1 MKNVSALF
9 KKSCQS
15 DDVQCQ
21 VKVKVYDRLQ
31 RSIRCILDGDDFFEE
46 SLSIESQATSSDS
59 FNIGGVCSTKFSVAL
74 TSKGIATLQEN
85 DAFAKNM
92 CWVVTQ
98 YNKIDDTDFETPQ
111 SIDDFSVDIDG
122 FEIKDAACPLGV
134 FYISSVMNNDYSCDI
149 EGYDGMLA
157 FEKPIPAT
165 QLSVLQKEKKTI
177 KDWVNWAFADCVWG
191 RYNFTYEVDANTV
204 NQDTLFVVSDDTN
217 IATYRDML
225 GYLSILAGGFCTFDA
240 TGVFK
245 IKRYS
250 YSPVEVGLSHKKLID
265 GKFDDRLSVVT
276 RVVSSVAGFDYERV
290 ATDTGNKNHVELGIA
305 ENPFLRGLQP
315 YDQTSLDQSVLSALG
330 NIADSIISKE
340 FYGCDATLANCPYL
354 ELGDCVSVSRLVVSP
369 DGNETDIV
377 ETSII
382 ATSLTYSFGGD
393 VELVSSSTVGDSP
406 SVSSGDRSSSPKNS
420 VVGKDS
426 RVDDL
431 IKDLNRTRYITKT
444 VKVPLTY
451 KKGDDYYE
459 NTGTPIVDTGMTWSS
474 EYRVP
479 GNANPKMSVNIS
491 TKRIGVGDVT
501 DAFHVSDAS
510 RSGAIF
516 TTEPVDISSFITDA
530 ASNVSNINVFADF
543 TGVKQKLMLARYSPA
558 FSATVEGVVPW
569 NRRAS
574 ASISVKYAT
583 PFVHEGYIYDEIKT
597 PVKYSVTCHGE
608 LYNKFEDSAE
618 NEHIEAT
625 SDKSGSGS
633 MYNIVPNLYYRRNS
647 HYNYTSFLYSDPET
661 MLNRKLPT
669 FDMSFTSVGEMQQ
682 ALGDAFQM
690 KYSAFSRSRDGSIGT
705 VGDGEFVTSEH
716 VYYPQ
721 SSTSKTFNGTGR
733 DGVSIPVGAAHTSMA
748 GFQFSDVPSSMIE
761 TWLLPHWYL
770 FNLPEALTVT
780 YTVKEEVPSDVS
792 GVATSVNENTKGI
805 AELRSEVAALNK
817 LATLL
822 GYQTQVNA
830 EDIAAL
836 QKAVDALIP
845 SEDISAE
852 IAKLQSQIDEI
863 NKKLDGGGSSTE
875 LANRVSTLETD
886 VSGLK
891 TKTDS
896 LQSSITTLTSNVTTL
911 ESSVN
916 ALQTDNTSIHSDIT
930 AINTRLDGI
939 GTTEE
944 MQTQINELKSDVSDI
959 NTRLDNIGSTEEMA
973 QNITDLTTRLT
984 TAEGS
989 ISTLQSDMTTAKSD
1003 ISSLGTR
1010 ISANEYSISNITV
1023 TLDAIRKTL
1032 ADHEKRITA
1041 LEQGGGGEGG
1051 SGGEGGGGGNELAI
1065 SDVWFEDAN
1074 GNRIPETFCRDNVW
1088 YWQTDSYEE
1097 LYLGISV
1104 TGASTPTTN
1113 QFYVQYD
1120 GSSWETFGSSTTELK
1135 SPDSFYAPSVDTI
1148 RKYKASATLGSDTVW
1163 SSEMQLGGFTPMNTT
1178 LSESGEYPTKTFTMT
1193 AEYGAPSAGFG
1204 EYRYKFGYAES
1215 ESAEPTIL
1223 QDWGSNNSITV
1234 TAGSAEVG
1242 GLTEV
1247 YVFAYATDGARTTR
1261 KVGFTKT
1268 VAQTLQI
1275 TDNWFQRSVD
1285 GERLPDLLYKDGV
1298 WYSPYYGD
1306 YKYLYI
1312 GATSN
1317 VEGASKSFYY
1327 KRYGDDDTFYYQV
1340 GSTVTGD
1347 ISSDSVNASS
1357 DGYDRRYIYKTV
1369 VTDGTSTAETTM
1381 QLAGYP
1387 GLGGSLEQLS
1397 QSGNTYTFKATSDS
1411 GLPSVGIS
1419 EYKYKFRWF
1428 DPESTNYYVLQDYST
1443 KDTVSFTLGSD
1454 VVGGS
1459 KSGLLYLDIKDGYET
1474 REDAR
1479 DVPLG

>member
-31 RSIRCILDGDDFFEE
+31 RSLQCTLDGNDFFEE

-59 FNIGGVCSTKFSVAL
+59 FNIGGVCSTKFSITL

-85 DAFAKNM
+85 GAFAKNM

-111 SIDDFSVDIDG
+111 SIEDYSVDIDG
-122 FEIKDAACPLGV
+122 VEIKDAACPLGV

-165 QLSVLQKEKKTI
+165 QLAVLQKEKKTI
-177 KDWVNWAFADCVWG
+177 KDWVAWAFADCVLG
-191 RYNFTYEVDANTV
+191 RYNFAYEVEATAVNLDA
-204 NQDTLFVVSDDTN
+204 LFVVSDDTN

-240 TGVFK
+240 TGLFK

-290 ATDTGNKNHVELGIA
+290 ATDTVNKNQVELGIA

-354 ELGDCVSVSRLVVSP
+354 ELGDCVSVRRLVVSP
-369 DGNETDIV
+369 EGNETDVV

-382 ATSLTYSFGGD
+382 ATSLTYSFGGE

-406 SVSSGDRSSSPKNS
+406 SVSSGDRSSSSKNS
-420 VVGKDS
+420 VNGKDS

-451 KKGDDYYE
+451 TKSDRNQENPAEPFIETGIVWSSKYHAGGETPDVSQGVPKQYILKGD
-459 NTGTPIVDTGMTWSS
+459 V
-474 EYRVP
+474 
-479 GNANPKMSVNIS
+479 
-491 TKRIGVGDVT
+491 
-501 DAFHVSDAS
+501 
-510 RSGAIF
+510 SGAYYSSGAYGIF
-516 TTEPVDISSFITDA
+516 KTEPVDISSYITDA
-530 ASNVSNINVFADF
+530 SSNVSNINVFIDF
-543 TGVKQKLMLARYSPA
+543 TKVRRRLMFARY
-558 FSATVEGVVPW
+558 VESITHASIPNDG
-569 NRRAS
+569 RAS
-574 ASISVKYAT
+574 ANVSIKYTT
-583 PFVHEGYIYDEIKT
+583 PLVRDGYLCEDIKN
-597 PVKYSVTCHGE
+597 PLS
-608 LYNKFEDSAE
+608 FSAE
-618 NEHIEAT
+618 CSGETYSGNPESTGGE
-625 SDKSGSGS
+625 SLVGSVEKSCSGS
-633 MYNIVPNLYYRRNS
+633 MPTIVPDLAYRS
-647 HYNYTSFLYSDPET
+647 SSIYAFGSFLYSDPAT
-661 MLNRKLPT
+661 KMHKNPPVFDMT
-669 FDMSFTSVGEMQQ
+669 FDSITAMQLK
-682 ALGDAFQM
+682 LGSAFQM
-690 KYSAFSRSRDGSIGT
+690 MHSCYNRTENGVDESGNLKIKWESTEHGYRSLSEGYKTQKLSGEAFALFPADAVKDSFSTDYCSLSFNN
-705 VGDGEFVTSEH
+705 GDALES
-716 VYYPQ
+716 
-721 SSTSKTFNGTGR
+721 
-733 DGVSIPVGAAHTSMA
+733 
-748 GFQFSDVPSSMIE
+748 
-761 TWLLPHWYL
+761 HWYI
-770 FNLPEALTVT
+770 FDLPKALTVT
-780 YTVKEEVPSDVS
+780 YTVTEEVPNDVS

-805 AELRSEVAALNK
+805 AELRSEVDALNK

-836 QKAVDALIP
+836 QKAVDALVP

-863 NKKLDGGGSSTE
+863 NKKLDGGGSSTALE
-875 LANRVSTLETD
+875 NRVSTLETD

-891 TKTDS
+891 TTTGS
-896 LQSSITTLTSNVTTL
+896 LQSSVTTLTSNVTTL
-911 ESSVN
+911 ESSVK

-930 AINTRLDGI
+930 AINTKLDGI

-944 MQTQINELKSDVSDI
+944 MQTQINELKSDVSAI

-973 QNITDLTTRLT
+973 QKITDLTTRMT

-989 ISTLQSDMTTAKSD
+989 VSTLQSDMTTAKSD

-1010 ISANEYSISNITV
+1010 VSANEYSISNITV
-1023 TLDAIRKTL
+1023 TLDAIKKTL

-1041 LEQGGGGEGG
+1041 LEQG
-1051 SGGEGGGGGNELAI
+1051 SGGGGDELAI
-1065 SDVWFEDAN
+1065 SAIWLENAK
-1074 GNRIPETFCRDNVW
+1074 GNKIPETFFKDDAW
-1088 YWQTDSYEE
+1088 YWENNSDAK

-1113 QFYVQYD
+1113 QFYVQYE
-1120 GSSWETFGSSTTELK
+1120 GSSWETFGSATTELK
-1135 SPDSFYAPSVDTI
+1135 SLDSFYAPSGDTI

-1163 SSEMQLGGFTPMNTT
+1163 SSEMQLGGFTPMDTT

-1193 AEYGAPSAGFG
+1193 ASSGAPSVGIG
-1204 EYRYKFGYAES
+1204 EYKYKFGYAKS

-1223 QDWGSNNSITV
+1223 QDWSSNNSITV
-1234 TAGSAEVG
+1234 TAGSVEVG

-1275 TDNWFQRSVD
+1275 TDNWFQRASD
-1285 GERLPDLLYKDGV
+1285 GVRLPDLLYKNGV
-1298 WYSPYYGD
+1298 WYSPYNGNWNTLKLGVSTNKSD
-1306 YKYLYI
+1306 S
-1312 GATSN
+1312 T
-1317 VEGASKSFYY
+1317 KSFYS
-1327 KRYGDDDTFYYQV
+1327 KSHSSADTRYSQIGETTTAEL
-1340 GSTVTGD
+1340 STASFHAYSGGY
-1347 ISSDSVNASS
+1347 SSRNDF
-1357 DGYDRRYIYKTV
+1357 KTT
-1369 VTDGTSTAETTM
+1369 VTDGASTVENVL
-1381 QLAGYP
+1381 QLAGYSN
-1387 GLGGSLEQLS
+1387 LYGSLNQRS
-1397 QSGNTYTFKATSDS
+1397 NSGLAYTYKATSSS

-1419 EYKYKFRWF
+1419 EYKYRFRWR
-1428 DPESTNYYVLQDYST
+1428 DYDTDKMYILQDYSSV
-1443 KDTVSFTLGSD
+1443 DTVSFELGSD
-1454 VVGGS
+1454 KIGGS
-1459 KSGLLYLDIKDGYET
+1459 KEGHLFLDIKDGYET
-1474 REDAR
+1474 AESTAREYIHT
-1479 DVPLG
+1479 

>member
-31 RSIRCILDGDDFFEE
+31 RSIRCILDGNDFFEE

-59 FNIGGVCSTKFSVAL
+59 FNIGGVCSTKFSITL

-177 KDWVNWAFADCVWG
+177 KDWVNWAVADCVWG
-191 RYNFTYEVDANTV
+191 RYNFTYEVEANTV

-225 GYLSILAGGFCTFDA
+225 WYLSILAGGFCTFDA

-250 YSPVEVGLSHKKLID
+250 YYPVEVGLSHKKLID
-265 GKFDDRLSVVT
+265 GKFDGRLSVVT

-290 ATDTGNKNHVELGIA
+290 ATDTANKNQVELGIA

-354 ELGDCVSVSRLVVSP
+354 ELGDCVSVRRLVVSP
-369 DGNETDIV
+369 DGNETDVV

-382 ATSLTYSFGGD
+382 ATSLTYSFGGE
-393 VELVSSSTVGDSP
+393 VELVSNSTVGDSP

-451 KKGDDYYE
+451 SKGSE
-459 NTGTPIVDTGMTWSS
+459 NQEVSEIPIVETGLNWSS
-474 EYRVP
+474 KYRQDAAIP
-479 GNANPKMSVNIS
+479 P
-491 TKRIGVGDVT
+491 DVT
-501 DAFHVSDAS
+501 QHTTEENVDIGDISEAFHCSDHYS
-510 RSGAIF
+510 IF
-516 TTEPVDISSFITDA
+516 RTEPVDISSYITDA
-530 ASNVSNINVFADF
+530 SSKVSDINVFVDF
-543 TGVKQKLMLARYSPA
+543 TKVRRKLVVAQYERGATHGDSPTA
-558 FSATVEGVVPW
+558 GKATVSV
-569 NRRAS
+569 
-574 ASISVKYAT
+574 SVKYTT
-583 PFVHEGYIYDEIKT
+583 PLVIDGYIYDEIKKT
-597 PVKYSVTCHGE
+597 PAWSVECSGTIYRKNLDGSDGE
-608 LYNKFEDSAE
+608 YLSGTVNKTGKGA
-618 NEHIEAT
+618 
-625 SDKSGSGS
+625 
-633 MYNIVPNLYYRRNS
+633 MCPIVPDLQYLPGGVHS
-647 HYNYTSFLYSDPET
+647 AFKSFLYSDNET
-661 MLNRKLPT
+661 KLKKNSPI
-669 FDMSFTSVGEMQQ
+669 FDMNFYSVPLMQIHLGTKFQLNYRCYSREKDGIEENFKTSWETREHGHFPNAEEPNKNKTQNLSGESS
-682 ALGDAFQM
+682 GVFPWDA
-690 KYSAFSRSRDGSIGT
+690 
-705 VGDGEFVTSEH
+705 
-716 VYYPQ
+716 
-721 SSTSKTFNGTGR
+721 
-733 DGVSIPVGAAHTSMA
+733 AADSLAT
-748 GFQFSDVPSSMIE
+748 QFSYCGHGARMQ
-761 TWLLPHWYL
+761 THWYL
-770 FNLPEALTVT
+770 YNLPEALTVT
-780 YTVKEEVPSDVS
+780 YTVKEEVPNDVS

-805 AELRSEVAALNK
+805 AELRSEVADLNK

-830 EDIAAL
+830 EDIVAL
-836 QKAVDALIP
+836 QKAVDALTP

-863 NKKLDGGGSSTE
+863 NKKLNSGGSSTALE
-875 LANRVSTLETD
+875 YRVSTLETD

-891 TKTDS
+891 TTTGS
-896 LQSSITTLTSNVTTL
+896 LQSSVTTLTSNVTTL

-916 ALQTDNTSIHSDIT
+916 ALQEDNTSIHSDIT

-944 MQTQINELKSDVSDI
+944 MQTQINELKSDVGAI

-973 QNITDLTTRLT
+973 QKINDLTTRVT
-984 TAEGS
+984 TAEGN
-989 ISTLQSDMTTAKSD
+989 ISTLQSDMETAKSD

-1010 ISANEYSISNITV
+1010 VSANEYSISNITV

-1041 LEQGGGGEGG
+1041 LEQGGGG
-1051 SGGEGGGGGNELAI
+1051 GGEGGGEGEGTGNELA
-1065 SDVWFEDAN
+1065 
-1074 GNRIPETFCRDNVW
+1074 
-1088 YWQTDSYEE
+1088 
-1097 LYLGISV
+1097 
-1104 TGASTPTTN
+1104 
-1113 QFYVQYD
+1113 
-1120 GSSWETFGSSTTELK
+1120 
-1135 SPDSFYAPSVDTI
+1135 
-1148 RKYKASATLGSDTVW
+1148 
-1163 SSEMQLGGFTPMNTT
+1163 
-1178 LSESGEYPTKTFTMT
+1178 
-1193 AEYGAPSAGFG
+1193 
-1204 EYRYKFGYAES
+1204 
-1215 ESAEPTIL
+1215 
-1223 QDWGSNNSITV
+1223 
-1234 TAGSAEVG
+1234 
-1242 GLTEV
+1242 
-1247 YVFAYATDGARTTR
+1247 
-1261 KVGFTKT
+1261 
-1268 VAQTLQI
+1268 I
-1275 TDNWFQRSVD
+1275 TDNWFQRSED
-1285 GERLPDLLYKDGV
+1285 DKRLPDLLYKDGV

-1306 YKYLYI
+1306 YMYLYI

-1327 KRYGDDDTFYYQV
+1327 KVYGDDDEYYYQV
-1340 GSTVTGD
+1340 GSTVTED
-1347 ISSDSVNASS
+1347 VSDDYVTASS
-1357 DGYDRRYIYKTV
+1357 DGYDRRYICKTV
-1369 VTDGTSTAETTM
+1369 VTDGTSTVETTM

-1397 QSGNTYTFKATSDS
+1397 QSGNTYTFKATSDT

-1419 EYKYKFRWF
+1419 EYKYKFGWY
-1428 DPESTNYYVLQDYST
+1428 DSESSNYYVLQDYST

-1459 KSGLLYLDIKDGYET
+1459 KSGMLYLDIKDGYQT
-1474 REDAR
+1474 TEDAA
-1479 DVPLG
+1479 DVSLGY